1 MRKRIRDEIEYLIAN
16 TLMAV
21 VFVGIVWLV
30 ISWSLGAL

>member
-1 MRKRIRDEIEYLIAN
+1 VRKRIREEIEYLISN
-16 TLMAV
+16 TLLVV

>member
-1 MRKRIRDEIEYLIAN
+1 MRKRIREEIEYLISN
-16 TLMAV
+16 TLLVV